1 MTLFDIEKYK
11 TNLAARHAELAPSL
25 NNRDGIAIEKAADLT
40 DDVQLAM
47 ERELATQTLD
57 RGSRVLRDVHA
68 ALRRI
73 HDGSYG
79 VCAHCEEEITQR
91 RLNALP
97 WASLCVA
104 CQEEEDQLQRATG
117 IQYRTQYHVQDQRV
131 ARAA

>member
-1 MTLFDIEKYK
+1 MTLIDIENYK
-11 TNLAARHAELAPSL
+11 TNLAARRAELASSL
-25 NNRDGIAIEKAADLT
+25 NNRDMIAIEKAADLT

-57 RGSRVLRDVHA
+57 RSSRVLRDIHA

-73 HDGSYG
+73 QEGSYG
-79 VCAHCEEEITQR
+79 VCVHCEEEITQR

-104 CQEEEDQLQRATG
+104 CQENEDQSQPAAG
-117 IQYRTQYHVQDQRV
+117 SQYQRV